1 MNKETYFYTIYI
13 DYFIC
18 LYFTNHYVLLIH
30 KFQLTRNKGII
41 IKARKYYADKYLP
54 SL

>member
-13 DYFIC
+13 DSFIC
-18 LYFTNHYVLLIH
+18 LYFTIHYVLLIH
-30 KFQLTRNKGII
+30 KFQLTRNKRII
-41 IKARKYYADKYLP
+41 IKARKHYTDKYLP